1 MRNFKNVATF
11 ATGKKSVLNHIS
23 TQITPFVASLL
34 SSHMSGSKGQT
45 ATGCRVVAV
54 PGRLEIKVLPNCGMH
69 ASVEALASLPEI
81 SIRSKNGRIDAS
93 EANALLKAIA
103 KKCNSWVKF
112 NPKTGL
118 NEFGGLLV
126 P

>member
-1 MRNFKNVATF
+1 MKKFQNVATF
-11 ATGKKSVLNHIS
+11 ATGKNSVLNHIS

-34 SSHMSGSKGQT
+34 SIHMDGTKGQT
-45 ATGCRVVAV
+45 ATGSRLVAI
-54 PGRLEIKVLPNCGMH
+54 PGRLEIKVLPTCDMF
-69 ASVEALASLPEI
+69 ASVEQGASLPEI

-118 NEFGGLLV
+118 NEFAGLLV